1 MPTCR
6 TGAWGQPWLFPGA
19 AKFPRAEAEEAPRVV
34 VVDLTPPSLIFAVGL
49 DSAASAVE
57 IASTSPPCTGLFSR

>member
-6 TGAWGQPWLFPGA
+6 TGTWWQPWLFPA
-19 AKFPRAEAEEAPRVV
+19 AAQFPRAEAEKAPRVV
-34 VVDLTPPSLIFAVGL
+34 VVDPIPPSLISVLGL

-57 IASTSPPCTGLFSR
+57 IASTSSPCTGLFSR